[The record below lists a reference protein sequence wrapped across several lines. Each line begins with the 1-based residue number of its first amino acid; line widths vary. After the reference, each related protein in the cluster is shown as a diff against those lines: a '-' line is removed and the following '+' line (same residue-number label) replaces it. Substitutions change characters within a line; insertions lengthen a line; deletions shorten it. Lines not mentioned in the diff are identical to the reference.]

1 MEIWSSVSLC
11 FCEKHANNFIL
22 FIKNGE
28 LKGGAKICRLGGLEG
43 PETRP
48 ALHGAE
54 QAGH

>member
-1 MEIWSSVSLC
+1 VI
-11 FCEKHANNFIL
+11 CEKHANNFIL

-28 LKGGAKICRLGGLEG
+28 LKGEVKIGRLGG
-43 PETRP
+43 PQASETRP

>member
-1 MEIWSSVSLC
+1 MWSSVSLYL
-11 FCEKHANNFIL
+11 CEKHANNFIL

-28 LKGGAKICRLGGLEG
+28 LKGGAKIGRLGGPQG

-48 ALHGAE
+48 AFHGAE